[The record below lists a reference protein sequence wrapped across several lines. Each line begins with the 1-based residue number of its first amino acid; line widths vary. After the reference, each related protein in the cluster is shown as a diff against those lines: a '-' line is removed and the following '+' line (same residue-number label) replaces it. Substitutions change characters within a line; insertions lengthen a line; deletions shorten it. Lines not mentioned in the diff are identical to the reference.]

1 MAKQAEDKATAELFE
16 VKRGRGR
23 PCTGNAMT
31 DAQRQA
37 RHRAK
42 KQIEQ
47 KRQKQ
52 DQSTA
57 AQTWEDYSD
66 TDLLYSMANE
76 HISDETR
83 KSLWMA
89 YGARMGYI

>member
-1 MAKQAEDKATAELFE
+1 MAKQADDKATAELFE

-37 RHRAK
+37 RYREKKRIESRRAK
-42 KQIEQ
+42 LENEK
-47 KRQKQ
+47 
-52 DQSTA
+52 SA
-57 AQTWEDYSD
+57 GMWEDY
-66 TDLLYSMANE
+66 TNEDLCYAMANA

-83 KSLWMA
+83 ESLWRA
-89 YGARMGYI
+89 YGKRMGWL